1 MNMEKTVKWLLL
13 PAKAIALIGL
23 IVSVL
28 GVLGVMLLPQDSAAY
43 ATLYPIWAGNAW
55 TIALFGGML
64 LAAMVLER
72 AVLAV
77 FRAISR
83 ERPKE

>member
-1 MNMEKTVKWLLL
+1 MEKTVKWLLL

-23 IVSVL
+23 AVSVL
-28 GVLGVMLLPQDSAAY
+28 GVLGVLVLPEDSAAY
-43 ATLYPIWAGNAW
+43 ASLYPIWAGKAW
-55 TIALFGGML
+55 TMALFGGML

-72 AVLAV
+72 GVLAV
-77 FRAISR
+77 FRAIGR